1 MSYKD
6 KPQVKLY
13 KYENNAFI
21 LDAIIDDF
29 QDISFE
35 CNRYRAGQFTITI
48 NYNIPNALLFERGLW
63 VQIGDNPYNFGE
75 ILNVTDAVG
84 QDGKGSQIRTITG
97 YDARYIFKRRVIK
110 NLNNESNWVM
120 TAKGEICM
128 RSLILDQC
136 GANAESK
143 RQLPVENIIPSVSDA
158 IGKEYSVAES
168 FSNLYEVLC
177 TIATQSEIGWRVK
190 FSGSVLSLEFY
201 QGEDRRDTVRFDTSF
216 ESLAQGQFTDSAESF
231 ANSVYVG
238 GKGTG
243 SDRDIYEGENGSPE
257 GLDRFEA
264 WDNQS
269 GMTTE
274 DEYEAEAL
282 SMLTQYSQTLT
293 VSGQGLAK
301 NPYVYGEQYN
311 VGDIITIAF
320 SGKSAAVQI
329 LSVTEHWAW
338 GSYNI
343 EFSFGKP
350 QPDLNNQLQ
359 LILKQIQKASDKT
372 STTDSVKWYTIPTD
386 TAMPSADVVYNTIGF
401 VGTCAG
407 GGSTF
412 TLYLDDE
419 KTGAKTYHVY
429 LKQLGGGS
437 LTLTTGKAGA
447 SDLVLNSGTYVA
459 IIYIDENGNVTSQGS
474 TAVNAVQSGNLQPVT
489 SDAVYNAISGFGTV
503 TGVKGNAEGTYRTGN
518 VNLTPANIGAA
529 TASDITN
536 AIQAL
541 DVSSAGGSG
550 KYISAISET
559 DGKISATAG
568 NISGT
573 VTAGDNA
580 PVSGGAVADILSNLP
595 TDAVLHYSFDE
606 VPDYPDGTADVRL
619 LENNTYDLQSTS
631 YYAGNSGG
639 TTFSNVN
646 GNVQAVISSG
656 QSWYGLVIQYTTSKI
671 IRIKI
676 KVSSLVGSLRVFNG
690 LQTNSIQIG
699 TITSNGEYI
708 YTALFNQDALTKG
721 FAVLVGNASNS
732 ATVEI
737 LEIYIGDG
745 SYSTPIID
753 NANGQNNATNNG
765 GIAVQGVSGKGV
777 RFFANKNNPIGAN
790 VSSIMGDIAIS
801 AWCINY
807 GNGGSYSLIAS
818 DQMGNNTNWRLNFNN
833 TAGSIVIAK
842 AGDTY
847 IGPYNISAN
856 TLHHFV
862 LIINGTSGKL
872 YCDGNLLGTTAVV
885 NRLIANQ
892 LNIGGFVTDANY
904 KLNGMIEDL
913 LIFNRALSETEVKA
927 LYYNKANT
935 PKYYSWADWKLS
947 QM

>member
-13 KYENNAFI
+13 KFENNAFI

-84 QDGKGSQIRTITG
+84 QDGKGSQIRTIAG

-190 FSGSVLSLEFY
+190 FSGVSLSLEFY

-429 LKQLGGGS
+429 LKQLAGGS

-503 TGVKGNAEGTYRTGN
+503 TGVKGNAENTYRTGNVNLTPADIGAGTVMGVKGNAESTYRTGN

-529 TASDITN
+529 TSTDITN

-559 DGKISATAG
+559 DGKISATATNLATSIANG
-568 NISGT
+568 GT
-573 VTAGDNA
+573 T
-580 PVSGGAVADILSNLP
+580 PPTGGAVYTELLNYGKTLGLSGTSLSLKNGDTSLSSVTLGKSNVGLGNVDNTADANKKVFNASSANSVIATCSTLAGTAAKAASLSGYRLTTGSIFLWLDNSNTSAGALTLNVNATGAKTIYYNDTVTSSSNYKIHKGLHRAYYNGTYWYLYPILNMETGTSWNGGASSITNNIFGGAIGAKAWYFSTSKSYIKFTNGLIIQWGLIAKGSNL
-595 TDAVLHYSFDE
+595 A
-606 VPDYPDGTADVRL
+606 PDGKWTVSC
-619 LENNTYDLQSTS
+619 NIISTTNVVYFGAS
-631 YYAGNSGG
+631 LMSGG
-639 TTFSNVN
+639 SLE
-646 GNVQAVISSG
+646 GG
-656 QSWYGLVIQYTTSKI
+656 PEYTWK
-671 IRIKI
+671 
-676 KVSSLVGSLRVFNG
+676 KVSTTQVQCLWYNRNGSV
-690 LQTNSIQIG
+690 
-699 TITSNGEYI
+699 TITSPSCSY
-708 YTALFNQDALTKG
+708 
-721 FAVLVGNASNS
+721 LV
-732 ATVEI
+732 
-737 LEIYIGDG
+737 IG
-745 SYSTPIID
+745 Y
-753 NANGQNNATNNG
+753 
-765 GIAVQGVSGKGV
+765 
-777 RFFANKNNPIGAN
+777 
-790 VSSIMGDIAIS
+790 
-801 AWCINY
+801 
-807 GNGGSYSLIAS
+807 
-818 DQMGNNTNWRLNFNN
+818 
-833 TAGSIVIAK
+833 
-842 AGDTY
+842 
-847 IGPYNISAN
+847 
-856 TLHHFV
+856 
-862 LIINGTSGKL
+862 
-872 YCDGNLLGTTAVV
+872 
-885 NRLIANQ
+885 
-892 LNIGGFVTDANY
+892 
-904 KLNGMIEDL
+904 
-913 LIFNRALSETEVKA
+913 
-927 LYYNKANT
+927 
-935 PKYYSWADWKLS
+935 
-947 QM
+947 

>member
-13 KYENNAFI
+13 KFENNAFI
-21 LDAIIDDF
+21 LNAIIDDF

-75 ILNVTDAVG
+75 ILNVTDAIG

-120 TAKGEICM
+120 TAKGELCM

-136 GANAESK
+136 GTNAESK
-143 RQLPVENIIPSVSDA
+143 RQLPVENVIPSVSDA

-190 FSGSVLSLEFY
+190 FSDNALTLEFY

-257 GLDRFEA
+257 GLDRYEA

-282 SMLTQYSQTLT
+282 SILSQYSQTLT

-301 NPYVYGEQYN
+301 NPYVYGKQYN

-320 SGKSAAVQI
+320 SGKSASVQI

-474 TAVNAVQSGNLQPVT
+474 TAVNSVQSGNLQPVT
-489 SDAVYNAISGFGTV
+489 SDAVYQAISGIGAV
-503 TGVKGNAEGTYRTGN
+503 TGVKGDAESTYRTGN

-529 TASDITN
+529 TSTDITN
-536 AIQAL
+536 AIGAL

-559 DGKISATAG
+559 DGKISATASDLATSVT
-568 NISGT
+568 SGSS
-573 VTAGDNA
+573 A
-580 PVSGGAVADILSNLP
+580 PVTSGGVYSAIPGQYGVIPNGKKLVVHMSNGWGGVFLTLQVAGSGCLFLFLRNSPNQYASCYRMNSTGIESHSLPYTINTNLTINSPSSATYEISVQTGENETYAVFGPVTYCEIADI
-595 TDAVLHYSFDE
+595 
-606 VPDYPDGTADVRL
+606 
-619 LENNTYDLQSTS
+619 
-631 YYAGNSGG
+631 
-639 TTFSNVN
+639 
-646 GNVQAVISSG
+646 
-656 QSWYGLVIQYTTSKI
+656 
-671 IRIKI
+671 
-676 KVSSLVGSLRVFNG
+676 
-690 LQTNSIQIG
+690 
-699 TITSNGEYI
+699 
-708 YTALFNQDALTKG
+708 
-721 FAVLVGNASNS
+721 
-732 ATVEI
+732 
-737 LEIYIGDG
+737 
-745 SYSTPIID
+745 
-753 NANGQNNATNNG
+753 
-765 GIAVQGVSGKGV
+765 
-777 RFFANKNNPIGAN
+777 
-790 VSSIMGDIAIS
+790 
-801 AWCINY
+801 
-807 GNGGSYSLIAS
+807 
-818 DQMGNNTNWRLNFNN
+818 
-833 TAGSIVIAK
+833 
-842 AGDTY
+842 
-847 IGPYNISAN
+847 
-856 TLHHFV
+856 
-862 LIINGTSGKL
+862 
-872 YCDGNLLGTTAVV
+872 
-885 NRLIANQ
+885 
-892 LNIGGFVTDANY
+892 
-904 KLNGMIEDL
+904 
-913 LIFNRALSETEVKA
+913 
-927 LYYNKANT
+927 
-935 PKYYSWADWKLS
+935 
-947 QM
+947 